1 MRKQLMRTVVL
12 GAMVAV
18 LSSATA
24 AVAQPPAAP
33 PVRPPDPV
41 QEFRAGERAAQGTTR
56 PSSGSGRESGPR

>member
-24 AVAQPPAAP
+24 AVAQPPT
-33 PVRPPDPV
+33 RPPDPV
-41 QEFRAGERAAQGTTR
+41 QEFRAGERASQAQPTAADD
-56 PSSGSGRESGPR
+56 SSLAQ